1 MQYPKY
7 RVGKDIQ
14 IKLAPQVGV
23 MSCDFKHLTRTFG
36 NPLFSTDYGDDFDG
50 VEKCAW
56 HIQFQTGDV
65 ARICDVRPFGSNDLD
80 YKAVQEWRVNSH
92 NPVVYEWIK
101 QIIRDAN
108 PKQRQ

>member
-50 VEKCAW
+50 VEKCSW

-92 NPVVYEWIK
+92 NPDVYEWIK